1 MRHWGTGFA
10 SSPVWRYP
18 GMGYLGALLL
28 GVVSVWVT
36 MGSPLSVLQGG
47 LVIDTDYPNAAA
59 AFELFIRDS
68 WRWPLG
74 ENPAFGGVN
83 VFFSDGAPWFALLA
97 KGLYQTT
104 GLALSLHWLVLL
116 NMLLWPVMAWRLA
129 VRLHSATEV
138 RWLIVGLLTFNLIV
152 LVRLIGAQ
160 HIALGSFW
168 LVLWAMC
175 AVPLAAQEQSGWRR
189 WEFLLVLAVA
199 VWSHA
204 YVAAMVALIILVSLA
219 AARRWWSLLWVVVWP
234 LLLLYVIGALQAD
247 STPMGGAKAYAFD
260 LAAFTKSLGWGV
272 AGNLYDIHEPTQG
285 DAVVYLGTGA
295 WWLLA
300 ACTVV
305 ALIYRQLSPVALFT
319 TPRARYRW
327 WVLVVACAGLAIFAM
342 TFDLRVAGHV
352 WAGMD
357 IPGLFRPFY
366 ESFRVTGRFAAPLA
380 FLLVVLAAVWWG
392 AWRTRLPMPVWWAV
406 ALVALGF
413 QIADA
418 RFAGNLSPPGD
429 WRANAAEQKAAVGQ
443 VLNDQAWS
451 GRVFKEVGF
460 FELEE
465 HRLLDY
471 LLVQQGA
478 SEIRVAHGARLNPE
492 TVEQRSGYADA
503 EAGDV
508 IILRADAE
516 QPDCDR
522 HGIVKHF
529 RVCLL

>member
-1 MRHWGTGFA
+1 MRQLVLGVV
-10 SSPVWRYP
+10 SSPVWRFP
-18 GMGYLGALLL
+18 HMGYLGALLL
-28 GVVSVWVT
+28 GLVSVWVT
-36 MGSPLSVLQGG
+36 MGNPLSILRGG

-83 VFFSDGAPWFALLA
+83 LFFSDGAPWFALLA
-97 KGLYQTT
+97 KGFYQIT
-104 GLALSLHWLVLL
+104 GLALSLHWLVLI

-129 VRLHSATEV
+129 VRLHSANEI
-138 RWLIVGLLTFNLIV
+138 RWLVVGLLTFNLVV

-175 AVPLAAQEQSGWRR
+175 AVPLVETKERTWRH
-189 WEFLLVLAVA
+189 WEFLLVLMVA

-204 YVAAMVALIILVSLA
+204 YVAAMVALIVLVALA
-219 AARRWWSLLWVVVWP
+219 AARRWWSLLLVVIWP
-234 LLLLYVIGALQAD
+234 LLLLYAIGALQAE

-260 LAAFTKSLGWGV
+260 LAAFSKSLGWGV

-285 DAVVYLGTGA
+285 DAIVYLGTGA
-295 WWLLA
+295 WWLFA
-300 ACTVV
+300 ACMVV
-305 ALIYRQLSPVALFT
+305 ALFYRRMTPVTLFAT
-319 TPRARYRW
+319 SYARYRW
-327 WVLVVACAGLAIFAM
+327 WVLVVACSGLVIFAM

-357 IPGLFRPFY
+357 IPGLFSPFY
-366 ESFRVTGRFAAPLA
+366 ESFRVTGRFAAPMA
-380 FLLVVLAAVWWG
+380 FLLVGLAALWWG
-392 AWRTRLPMPVWWAV
+392 AWRARLPSPVWWGVAAV
-406 ALVALGF
+406 ALGL

-418 RFAGNLSPPGD
+418 RHAGNLSPPLD
-429 WRANAAEQKAAVGQ
+429 WQEDAAEQQNAVAQ
-443 VLNDQAWS
+443 VLDGQDWS

-471 LLVQQGA
+471 LLVQEGA
-478 SEIRVAHGARLNPE
+478 REIRVAHGARLNPSA
-492 TVEQRSGYADA
+492 VEQRSGYAEA
-503 EAGDV
+503 QAGDV
-508 IILRADAE
+508 VVLRADAE
-516 QPDCDR
+516 RPDCVR
-522 HGIVKHF
+522 HSIVKHF
-529 RVCLL
+529 QVCLF